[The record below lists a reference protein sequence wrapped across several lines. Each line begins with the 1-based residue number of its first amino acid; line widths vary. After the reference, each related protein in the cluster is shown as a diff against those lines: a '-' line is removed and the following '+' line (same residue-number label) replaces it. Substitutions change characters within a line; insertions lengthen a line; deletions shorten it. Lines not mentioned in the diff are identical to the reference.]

1 MVNGHG
7 VLLYGL
13 HKFYWSMYKVFTR
26 QSFSKK
32 KLGVFIQKI
41 LQESPQ
47 TFEELQKLKRQIAKE
62 TRTTMPSQR
71 DLLSIYRSL
80 LKSGEIKPSRTL
92 EQILVLRSV
101 RTISGVAP
109 ITVLVKPYPCPA
121 KCVYCPAEKNMPKS
135 YLANEPAAARALLNN
150 FDPYRQVIT
159 RLRTLYENGHP
170 VDKLELIVKGGTWG
184 SYPWPYDLWF
194 ITRCFE
200 AANDF
205 PGGNNH
211 TEKDPS
217 LSRQGYLK
225 PLLKKAEQRLLQ
237 SQEKNEKTQCRFIGI
252 TLETRPDWID
262 LEKIRRMRLLG
273 ATRIEIGFQHSDD
286 KIQKLTKR
294 EHTLQNTKAA
304 AKLLRDVGFKVDFH
318 TMPQLPGSTPK
329 KDFKMY
335 KTLFKDSG
343 LRPDMI
349 KIYPCVVIKSAEL
362 YQWWKQG
369 KYTPYKDK
377 DLIEMLIS
385 VKSGVIPPYV
395 RISRLIRDFSST
407 DIAAGNKV
415 MNLRQVIQ
423 KKMRKRG
430 LQCKCLRCREIGHI
444 QEWLGSAAQKILK
457 QAPVLYQHVYRASD
471 GKEHFIGF
479 EDKDKSMVFAFLRM
493 RFPSKHNKEIIR
505 LFPELQ
511 GSAFIR
517 ELHTYGHLV
526 SLGKVGEIS
535 NAQAQH
541 QGLGKKLMAHAER
554 IAKDAGYKKM
564 AVISGIGV
572 REYYQKLGYK
582 KQGTYMIKTTT

>member
-1 MVNGHG
+1 MTE
-7 VLLYGL
+7 
-13 HKFYWSMYKVFTR
+13 VF
-26 QSFSKK
+26 
-32 KLGVFIQKI
+32 VQKI

-47 TFEELQKLKRQIAKE
+47 TFEELQKLKRQVAKE
-62 TRTTMPSQR
+62 TKTTMPSQR
-71 DLLSIYRSL
+71 DLLSSYRAL
-80 LKSGEIKPSRTL
+80 LKSGEIRPSRTL

-121 KCVYCPAEKNMPKS
+121 KCVYCPTEKNMPKS
-135 YLANEPAAARALLNN
+135 YLANEPAAARALRNN
-150 FDPYRQVIT
+150 FDPYRQVMT

-205 PGGNNH
+205 PNENNH

-217 LSRQGYLK
+217 LLREGYLK
-225 PLLKKAEQRLLQ
+225 EFLQKAEQRLLQ
-237 SQEKNEKTQCRFIGI
+237 TQGKNEKAQCRFIGI

-273 ATRIEIGFQHSDD
+273 TTRLEIGFQHSDD
-286 KIQKLTKR
+286 KIQKLTLR
-294 EHTLQNTKAA
+294 EHTLQDTKVA
-304 AKLLRDVGFKVDFH
+304 AKLLRDAGFKVDFH
-318 TMPQLPGSTPK
+318 TMPHLPGSTPK

-369 KYTPYKDK
+369 KYMPYKDK
-377 DLIEMLIS
+377 DLVEMLIK
-385 VKSGVIPPYV
+385 VKSEVIPPYV
-395 RISRLIRDFSST
+395 RISRLIRDFSSN
-407 DIAAGNKV
+407 DIVAGNKV
-415 MNLRQVIQ
+415 TNLREVIQ
-423 KKMRKRG
+423 GKMRKRG
-430 LQCKCLRCREIGHI
+430 LQCECLRCREIGHSVK
-444 QEWLGSAAQKILK
+444 QSNKDVQTALRSKPQLFEYKYSA
-457 QAPVLYQHVYRASD
+457 SG
-471 GKEHFIGF
+471 GKEFFVSF
-479 EDKDKSMVFAFLRM
+479 ESKDKSVVFAFLRM
-493 RFPSKHNKEIIR
+493 RFPSKDNKEIIT

-511 GSAFIR
+511 GAAFIR

-526 SLGKVGEIS
+526 SLGKIGDIS
-535 NAQAQH
+535 SAQAQH
-541 QGLGKKLMAHAER
+541 QGLGKKLMARAEK
-554 IAKDAGYKKM
+554 IAKNAGYTKM

-582 KQGTYMIKTTT
+582 KQGTYMVKSL